1 MCTILNGCTMKLV
14 SKEEFIALELDRYCY
29 SRNTVELEDHHY
41 KTSYYGE
48 KGNLVGFYESF
59 PNARGEMVSIYF
71 RTQIL

>member
-1 MCTILNGCTMKLV
+1 MKLI
-14 SKEEFIALELDRYCY
+14 SKEEFINLQLGILNKCVQTDLE
-29 SRNTVELEDHHY
+29 NHHY

-71 RTQIL
+71 RTQTL